1 MYHILLIH
9 LSIDEQQ
16 DCFLILADVS
26 NTAINIEVHI
36 SFLIGV
42 FVFFR
47 ERIGISGS
55 SHHSTFT
62 FLRNLHTVYCEGYTI
77 YNPTNRASAVL
88 VVFVF
93 LMVAI
98 LLAMRQYLTLVVISI
113 SPVTSDVG
121 HLFTSLLTICIPSW
135 RNVIFKSFVH

>member
-42 FVFFR
+42 FLSFR

-62 FLRNLHTVYCEGYTI
+62 FLRNLRTVFHNGF
-77 YNPTNRASAVL
+77 TNSHS
-88 VVFVF
+88 FFFF
-93 LMVAI
+93 LFA
-98 LLAMRQYLTLVVISI
+98 
-113 SPVTSDVG
+113 
-121 HLFTSLLTICIPSW
+121 LFFYF
-135 RNVIFKSFVH
+135 IF

>member
-42 FVFFR
+42 FLSLR

-62 FLRNLHTVYCEGYTI
+62 FLRNLHTVFH
-77 YNPTNRASAVL
+77 NDFTNSHSS
-88 VVFVF
+88 F
-93 LMVAI
+93 LFFSF
-98 LLAMRQYLTLVVISI
+98 LLFFF
-113 SPVTSDVG
+113 D
-121 HLFTSLLTICIPSW
+121 F
-135 RNVIFKSFVH
+135 IF